1 MFRFQKSRKLIVH
14 LLSET
19 PYLSYHKNM
28 HSPKLQI
35 SMLKGIRY
43 SMYVS
48 SNIKVLPFN
57 QISDVNVKIPYPLRC
72 EKRLLA
78 SCCLFILME

>member
-1 MFRFQKSRKLIVH
+1 MFPFQKTRKHIVH
-14 LLSET
+14 LLPAN

-35 SMLKGIRY
+35 SILEATRY

-48 SNIKVLPFN
+48 SNIKVRSLN
-57 QISDVNVKIPYPLRC
+57 QISDLNIKIPYPLRYFH
-72 EKRLLA
+72 KIVK
-78 SCCLFILME
+78 SDY